1 MKKPTLLVRLGSGRE
16 GWLSIE
22 LDSLRFVLEVEN
34 GKRTVE
40 TLSLCDL
47 KNRLPNI
54 AGLVAEVIA
63 EAVRSHS
70 GGLD

>member
-22 LDSLRFVLEVEN
+22 LDSIRFVLEIEN

-40 TLSLCDL
+40 TLSLCEL

-54 AGLVAEVIA
+54 ASLVAEVIA

-70 GGLD
+70 GTLD